1 MHRWGKS
8 IIAAGAGGIVVIVAA
23 LATLSHFKA
32 EPEPRPE
39 TAPRPRPAAPRSTA
53 PLAASVPDKGRVVA
67 AAGAPLE
74 LSGAPTAIR
83 SMLDVPARMSFGQ
96 SIWND
101 TGVPDGPLWV
111 RVDRAAQVI
120 SVFRGP
126 HEIATAVILYGA
138 PEKPTPPGRYPI
150 LAKLKKHRSSLYDA
164 DMPYTLRLTGDGIAI
179 HASKVREGR
188 ATHGCIGVP
197 EDFAKRLFDTA
208 RRGDPV
214 FIV

>member
-1 MHRWGKS
+1 
-8 IIAAGAGGIVVIVAA
+8 
-23 LATLSHFKA
+23 
-32 EPEPRPE
+32 
-39 TAPRPRPAAPRSTA
+39 
-53 PLAASVPDKGRVVA
+53 
-67 AAGAPLE
+67 
-74 LSGAPTAIR
+74 
-83 SMLDVPARMSFGQ
+83 MLDVPARMSFGQ

-101 TGVPDGPLWV
+101 NGVPDGPLWI

-150 LAKLKKHRSSLYDA
+150 LAKLKQHRSSLYDA

-179 HASKVREGR
+179 HASSIREGR

-197 EDFAKRLFDTA
+197 EDFAKRLFDLA
-208 RRGDPV
+208 KKGDAV

>member
-1 MHRWGKS
+1 M
-8 IIAAGAGGIVVIVAA
+8 AAGIVAVA
-23 LATLSHFKA
+23 AIVGVFQLD
-32 EPEPRPE
+32 
-39 TAPRPRPAAPRSTA
+39 RPAKLSRQPQPPPAPASRPYA
-53 PLAASVPDKGRVVA
+53 PAVAAVPEKGRVLA
-67 AAGAPLE
+67 AADQPLDLAGAPV
-74 LSGAPTAIR
+74 PVR

-96 SIWND
+96 SVWNEN
-101 TGVPDGPLWV
+101 GVPAGPLWI
-111 RVDRAAQVI
+111 RVDRDAQVI

-150 LAKLKKHRSSLYDA
+150 LEKLKEHRSSLYDA

-179 HASKVREGR
+179 HASNVREGR

-197 EDFAKRLFDTA
+197 EDFAKRLFAIA
-208 RRGDPV
+208 RRGDAV